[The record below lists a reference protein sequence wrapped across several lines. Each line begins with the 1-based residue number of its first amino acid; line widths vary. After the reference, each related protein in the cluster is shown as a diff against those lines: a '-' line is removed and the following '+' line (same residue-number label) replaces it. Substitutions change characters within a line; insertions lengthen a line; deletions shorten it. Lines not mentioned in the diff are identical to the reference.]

1 MNHTPFKRKSII
13 MNSDNFKI
21 TSLQV
26 SIFTPAVLFSKS
38 RILERMMSNFED
50 FFNGDTVAVP
60 IPGDAPKE
68 IPRII
73 LHSAD
78 GKFKLEIAESRVNF
92 FRYRKDDDIEI
103 DASQIMDLSS
113 RVLKE
118 YKDCTHSIIGRL
130 ALVVV
135 KSLENKNPGFTLARH
150 FCKDKWMVE
159 LFNRL
164 DNFEIHS
171 HKSYTL
177 EGFNINSWIRCKT
190 GRLTKNNEPII
201 LVTQDINTLAEELE
215 KRDFSIRQ
223 LEAFLGIAYKEQ
235 KQVLRKYFPKE

>member
-1 MNHTPFKRKSII
+1 M
-13 MNSDNFKI
+13 
-21 TSLQV
+21 
-26 SIFTPAVLFSKS
+26 SKFG
-38 RILERMMSNFED
+38 N
-50 FFNGDTVAVP
+50 FFNGDTLAVP
-60 IPGDAPKE
+60 IPESAPKE

-92 FRYRKDDDIEI
+92 FRYRKDDDVEI
-103 DASQIMDLSS
+103 DTSQIRDLSS

-135 KSLENKNPGFTLARH
+135 KSLESENSGFTLARH
-150 FCKDKWMVE
+150 FCKDKWIAE
-159 LFNRL
+159 LFSRP

-171 HKSYTL
+171 HKNYTL
-177 EGFNINSWIRCKT
+177 KEFNINSWVRCKT
-190 GRLTKNNEPII
+190 GRLAKNNEPII

-223 LEAFLGIAYKEQ
+223 LEAFLEIAYKEQ
-235 KQVLRKYFPKE
+235 EQTLRKYFPKEE